1 GLRKGEQKSIYWH
14 RQFRLMPEISAQPG
28 GQLPISVFGPD
39 GRGAIPVARS
49 TTSRCLVAFAR
60 HRGPP
65 ERFSEP
71 PMASSNL
78 GFVQSLAGKGADVP
92 LELDPSH
99 DHQAAVSAALAIVFR
114 GKFCDLILQNRKTT
128 TFSKHSVIYDVGDR
142 ERTFFF
148 LQNGFVRVGTMTADG
163 REVIYDV
170 RKAGDVIGELCATE
184 EVRLDRAIALEK
196 TEAIGVPFEEIMEI
210 LISKPD
216 LIAILVDVFS
226 RALKEAYAQVNSLA
240 IDDTVRRLVKV
251 LIGLAAKIGRP

>member
-1 GLRKGEQKSIYWH
+1 
-14 RQFRLMPEISAQPG
+14 
-28 GQLPISVFGPD
+28 
-39 GRGAIPVARS
+39 
-49 TTSRCLVAFAR
+49 
-60 HRGPP
+60 
-65 ERFSEP
+65 
-71 PMASSNL
+71 L
-78 GFVQSLAGKGADVP
+78 GFVQSLAGKDADVP
-92 LELDPSH
+92 PELDHSH
-99 DHQAAVSAALAIVFR
+99 EHQAAVSAALATVFR

-128 TFSKHSVIYDVGDR
+128 TFNKHSVIYDVGDR

-170 RKAGDVIGELCATE
+170 RKAGDVIGELCAAE

-251 LIGLAAKIGRP
+251 LIGLAAKIGRPSGRLVEIPTYLTQEEIGQMAAARRERVSTALNSLRRKGMVQYSTRGLMVLDVGALEAHST